1 MTNPEPRPSDAL
13 ELTADPAGGVDSSTG
28 SAGLNQPW
36 RAAVAGIELVVAV
49 ALLLAAWWSWR
60 HGTVT
65 IFLPGPQGAVD
76 VVTRS
81 IGSWLAGAVAAVTL
95 AGLLLL
101 DAIRQL
107 MLASRARRRAANG
120 A

>member
-1 MTNPEPRPSDAL
+1 MTTPEQWPADGPKLSVDTL
-13 ELTADPAGGVDSSTG
+13 EHAAAPTG
-28 SAGLNQPW
+28 SAGLHQPW

-49 ALLLAAWWSWR
+49 ALVLAAWWAWR

-65 IFLPGPQGAVD
+65 IYLPGPHGGVD

-81 IGSWLAGAVAAVTL
+81 IGSWLSAAVGAVTL

-101 DAIRQL
+101 DVIRQL
-107 MLASRARRRAANG
+107 MLAVRTRRR
-120 A
+120 